1 MASEHPPEDQKE
13 NRERPSDQYGYPY
26 DFAYQRTN
34 EERRRWSKY
43 KEQIK
48 QRRDKFVVFAE
59 LHDKA
64 FLAIGTAFIAIFTI
78 IVAVS
83 TFALWWATSDLVTD
97 AVNTAQRQLRA
108 YIGPYEMELTLYAFP
123 TNGPDKPYGFIAH
136 AEMRNFGQTP
146 AYDLMIYADAKFDA
160 PNAAPFKFPS
170 SSTGLPKAGIAFPQA
185 GLHINKGWAITTAEY
200 KAIEDRKEI
209 LFFWGTV
216 WYNDAFHMPHHF
228 TYRMVSV
235 EKALQP
241 PDTFKIGPHVLG
253 YDAD

>member
-170 SSTGLPKAGIAFPQA
+170 SSNWIAESWHRLPTSRAAHQQRLGNYNCRIQS
-185 GLHINKGWAITTAEY
+185 NRRSERDT
-200 KAIEDRKEI
+200 
-209 LFFWGTV
+209 LF
-216 WYNDAFHMPHHF
+216 
-228 TYRMVSV
+228 
-235 EKALQP
+235 
-241 PDTFKIGPHVLG
+241 LG
-253 YDAD
+253 YRLVQRRLPHAAPFHVQNGECGKGSSAPRHF